1 MTKQNL
7 PPTKNVPLENYLLL
21 QKENTELKSE
31 NTKLQTK
38 ITKLESQIFQLEK
51 EISKLKSKRPHSGG
65 IRID

>member
-38 ITKLESQIFQLEK
+38 ITKLESQIFKLEK
-51 EISKLKSKRPHSGG
+51 EMGELKSKRLHSSGV
-65 IRID
+65 RID